1 VTTIATSTSGTQHVV
16 RLVHSATGK
25 PITAIRLAPVA
36 WPTGW
41 WARVVDGAAVVAAV
55 LAPETPATAGPTPEP
70 PATEGPASIDVIVTD
85 GILASLLEFPAPEPG
100 QPPHSVRVP
109 LAAAEIDVPISAT
122 DLTLTVVV
130 AGDTGPSQ
138 GLDVKVRGASGS
150 PTVTLAEGAPGTYSA
165 TRKWGAN
172 LINADLRIGG
182 NTVRKVSLDY
192 GHTETR
198 IHVVDP
204 T

>member
-1 VTTIATSTSGTQHVV
+1 MTLIATNTAATQNVV
-16 RLVHSATGK
+16 RLVHASTGE
-25 PITAIRLAPVA
+25 PLTAIRLAPVA

-41 WARVVDGAAVVAAV
+41 WARVVDGAVVVAAR
-55 LAPETPATAGPTPEP
+55 LAPETPATAGSIPEP
-70 PATEGPASIDVIVTD
+70 PVTAGPASIDVIVTD
-85 GILASLLEFPAPEPG
+85 GVLASLLEFPTPEPD

-122 DLTLTVVV
+122 NLTLTVVV

-150 PTVTLAEGAPGTYSA
+150 PTVTLAEGVPGTYSA

-182 NTVRKVSLDY
+182 TTVRKVSLDY
-192 GHTETR
+192 GHTQTR